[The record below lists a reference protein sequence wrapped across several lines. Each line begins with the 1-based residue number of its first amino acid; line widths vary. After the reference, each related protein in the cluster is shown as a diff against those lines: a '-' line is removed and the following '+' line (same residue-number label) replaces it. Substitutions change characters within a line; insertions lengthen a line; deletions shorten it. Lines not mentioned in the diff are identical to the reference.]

1 MLDRKGEG
9 RQPGRPFRIRQRG
22 ETTAQAMSSADDLAR
37 LDPHPTGLN
46 GVDAHDQFSK
56 WRWSGLPAPEVGV
69 AEGARI
75 FEAEAEGAVE
85 ADMGDPDQGGRHN
98 RRFAPDE
105 AGESKRDSER
115 VCVREVVD
123 DGADSRPREIR

>member
-22 ETTAQAMSSADDLAR
+22 ETTAKAMSSADDLAR

-56 WRWSGLPAPEVGV
+56 WQCRLPAAEVGV
-69 AEGARI
+69 AEAARV
-75 FEAEAEGAVE
+75 FQAEAEGAVE
-85 ADMGDPDQGGRHN
+85 ADMGDPDQGGRRN
-98 RRFAPDE
+98 RGLAADE
-105 AGESKRDSER
+105 AGQSK
-115 VCVREVVD
+115 
-123 DGADSRPREIR
+123 